1 MQFIKVEEFYP
12 GSCKSFVLITKIM
25 FLFGVDI
32 RSDAKKSGCK
42 PSKWCSAYQRLVT
55 VLWILYFFYTMLSV
69 IIVDL
74 HSVTRISEK
83 LPRQLRDVIAFMIW
97 CVLKTRR
104 RKIFYLLRKSSC
116 LSNNFNVKHHP
127 LWLPFTPVIVLGIPL
142 IGWRLETYPFE
153 EHECQVLIQHF
164 SLNFRYVPEGQ
175 NCKVLSIISLLHSLA
190 TLSLTLA
197 FTILYVLLC
206 CLLRNIL
213 MLHSGTGTNLLA
225 NRSPIL
231 DDKYFKRYLTE
242 YESVIQVLKSF
253 ERIMS
258 FPILFLQ
265 INDCM
270 SIFYGIVNLD
280 PIKEL
285 SHNTL
290 LAKYFIAIVYAS
302 SVCLASFLCVS
313 SSATSVHE
321 ASKLAKDVHE
331 KMFKRILASEQG
343 VGREQLALLFVNYSS
358 PAFTLS
364 ASGLYYFTKP
374 MILAAVGSILTYS
387 LLVMQF

>member
-1 MQFIKVEEFYP
+1 
-12 GSCKSFVLITKIM
+12 M
-25 FLFGVDI
+25 FLFGVDVKI
-32 RSDAKKSGCK
+32 HAKNSGCK

-55 VLWILYFFYTMLSV
+55 VLWILYFLYTMLSV
-69 IIVDL
+69 LIVDIP
-74 HSVTRISEK
+74 SATRISEV
-83 LPRQLRDVIAFMIW
+83 LPRKLRDVLAFTIW

-104 RKIFYLLRKSSC
+104 KKIFYLLRKIGC
-116 LSNNFNVKHHP
+116 LSNNLNVKHHP
-127 LWLPFTPVIVLGIPL
+127 LWLTFTPVIVLGIPL
-142 IGWRLETYPFE
+142 ICWPLKTWPFE
-153 EHECQVLIQHF
+153 EHECQMLMPHF
-164 SLNFRYVPEGQ
+164 SLSFSYVPEGQ
-175 NCKVLSIISLLHSLA
+175 NCKVLSIISLLRSLA
-190 TLSLTLA
+190 TLSLKLA

-213 MLHSGTGTNLLA
+213 MLHSEAGAKRLA
-225 NRSPIL
+225 NQSPIL

-242 YESVIQVLKSF
+242 YDSVIDVLNSF
-253 ERIMS
+253 EILMS
-258 FPILFLQ
+258 FPVLCVQ
-265 INDCM
+265 IYDFM

-290 LAKYFIAIVYAS
+290 LAKYFFAIVYVS
-302 SVCLASFLCVS
+302 SVCLVSFLCVS
-313 SSATSVHE
+313 SSAASVHE
-321 ASKLAKDVHE
+321 ASKRAKDVHE
-331 KMFKRILASEQG
+331 RMFKQILASEQG
-343 VGREQLALLFVNYSS
+343 IGREQLALLFVNCSS